1 MCSWYGR
8 APNAGQGGRGG
19 GLHKEGQGQSLDNE
33 QRNQQRKR
41 GGECCPTTDQIDID
55 ADGDAPDQDKGTR
68 PHAAVKQA
76 HHDGSDHGG
85 QSLWGQQQTRLVRRQ
100 ASEHLQVL
108 RQEKGGAEQTGHG
121 DPADQVPDQKVP
133 SLKESYI
140 QQGAGRAKL
149 ERNEEQQEQQGQD
162 DGTRHR
168 EPRSPAIIEVGLGSL
183 QKPLIR

>member
-1 MCSWYGR
+1 M
-8 APNAGQGGRGG
+8 
-19 GLHKEGQGQSLDNE
+19 GLD
-33 QRNQQRKR
+33 
-41 GGECCPTTDQIDID
+41 
-55 ADGDAPDQDKGTR
+55 
-68 PHAAVKQA
+68 
-76 HHDGSDHGG
+76 
-85 QSLWGQQQTRLVRRQ
+85 
-100 ASEHLQVL
+100 LQVL

-183 QKPLIR
+183 RKSITSILSYEWFLQ